1 MKNIAMKMV
10 KVMQECAYVQKQGFN
25 AFNKYKYAS
34 AANVLEK
41 VNDALTKN
49 NVASFVTPKLI
60 SFTDVTT
67 NTGKAEHLATV
78 EATILLVDADSGES
92 ITVVGLGSGQ
102 DNGDKGVMKAQ
113 TAAIKYAWMLT
124 LNISTGDDPEADNG
138 VDERMY
144 DKIPLPKVFV
154 PPAPLKPVTAPPAH
168 SQTSTDTISIAQVK
182 SLSAKSEKEGLT
194 GKDLYGMLKWKFHVE
209 QAQDLKIGEFAA
221 CMNSMNII
229 WSDYVLSQSK
239 PA

>member
-10 KVMQECAYVQKQGFN
+10 KVMQECSYIQKQGFN

-41 VNDALTKN
+41 VNESLTKN
-49 NVASFVTPKLI
+49 NVASFVTPKLL

-67 NTGKAEHLATV
+67 NTGKTEHLATV
-78 EATILLVDADSGES
+78 EVTILLVDADSGES
-92 ITVVGLGSGQ
+92 MSIVGLGSGQ

-124 LNISTGDDPEADNG
+124 LNISTGDDPEADTT
-138 VDERMY
+138 VDERNDY
-144 DKIPLPKVFV
+144 KPVNNVSKTNV
-154 PPAPLKPVTAPPAH
+154 PPAPLKPTTA
-168 SQTSTDTISIAQVK
+168 QTTKPSGKISDSQVK
-182 SLSAKSEKEGLT
+182 TLTVRVEKEGLT
-194 GKDLYGMLKWKFHVE
+194 PDDTKGVLKWKFGI
-209 QAQDLKIGEFAA
+209 LKIDELAIPEFAEL
-221 CMNSMNII
+221 MNNLPTV
-229 WSDYVLSQSK
+229 WSSYVSSQSQ